1 MGVFVCIAFVWN
13 RKGFSLRA
21 FFKKKTDF
29 ENPTE
34 LDLKEFN
41 YYN

>member
-13 RKGFSLRA
+13 RKGFSLRE